1 MSRTEVEPNVCEN
14 RQKSQPGKK
23 PVLICPG
30 FHAAKLTEQFVQSV
44 FDPADR
50 SLGNFYPVVA
60 DVFCAD
66 PFAVFD
72 WIVQSLGLP
81 EVVTNPL
88 LAIGFSG
95 GVVGL
100 SGALLR
106 WQQAGGQVKKLIAID
121 GWGMPIVGL
130 PVCRLSHDGF
140 THWSTLPIGAGKVNF
155 YANPSV
161 EHLQMWADPARVVG
175 QAMTGWQ
182 MQSGAQTNAA
192 EFIRRVL
199 LGGYE

>member
-1 MSRTEVEPNVCEN
+1 MSRTEVEPNVFEN
-14 RQKSQPGKK
+14 RPQKR

-30 FHAAKLTEQFVQSV
+30 FHSAKLTEQFVQSV
-44 FDPADR
+44 FDPAG
-50 SLGNFYPVVA
+50 SLDGFYPLVVEA
-60 DVFCAD
+60 FCAD
-66 PFAVFD
+66 PIAVFD
-72 WIVQSLGLP
+72 WMNRTLGLP
-81 EVVTNPL
+81 GDVGEPL

-95 GVVGL
+95 GVVGIT
-100 SGALLR
+100 GALLQ
-106 WQQAGGQVKKLIAID
+106 WQQQGGQVRKLIAID

-161 EHLQMWADPARVVG
+161 EHLQLWGAPDQVIG

-182 MQSGAQTNAA
+182 MHGGMQTNAA
-192 EFIRRVL
+192 EFIQQVL
-199 LGGYE
+199 IEKS